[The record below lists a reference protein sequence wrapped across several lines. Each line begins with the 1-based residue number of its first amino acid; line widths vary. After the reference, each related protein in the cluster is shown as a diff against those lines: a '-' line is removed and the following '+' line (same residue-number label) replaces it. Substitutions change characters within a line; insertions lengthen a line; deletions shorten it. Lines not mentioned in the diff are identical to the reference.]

1 MKMSLKM
8 ALLSGL
14 AACNLTACDPDDGNP
29 DPDPTPTGERIE
41 VSAKISADTTWTA
54 NNVYVLKDHIFV
66 ESGTLTI
73 EAGTR
78 IEGTGRSSLVVTTGG
93 KLNAVGTKEKPIVF
107 TAPTDAGKRLPGAWG
122 GVVMLGKAPINVS
135 SGNAQIEG
143 FPATQPG
150 IVYGGND
157 EAHNCGTLKYAR
169 IEFAGFKLTDNNEL
183 NGLTLGG
190 CGTGTQVDYVQV
202 HKGADDGVEMFGG
215 TANLKHIL
223 ITQPDDDGLDWDT
236 GYRGKVQFLIVQQ
249 NADVGNMA
257 FESDNNAQQAATAVP
272 LSQPEVWNVTLI
284 GSNADPTK
292 AGKLQGGMHLKNGT
306 GGKLNNVIIA
316 HFADL
321 AVDIDKTSTVTRYDN
336 GELFIKNSIF
346 WDNKNVADG
355 NTLGADGTDNDGAF
369 DEGSKLLE
377 SATGNRIADPMLTA
391 ALNLDAP
398 NFAPKAGSSALDAAK
413 AGSPTNDGFFD
424 TTAKFVGA
432 VGTEDWTA
440 GWTAFPKE

>member
-8 ALLSGL
+8 ALLGGL
-14 AACNLTACDPDDGNP
+14 AACNLTACEPEEVKP
-29 DPDPTPTGERIE
+29 DPEPTPVGERIE
-41 VSAKISADTTWTA
+41 VAEKITADTTWTA

-93 KLNAVGTKEKPIVF
+93 KLNAVGTQEKPIVF

-143 FPATQPG
+143 FPSTQPG
-150 IVYGGND
+150 IVYGGTD
-157 EAHNCGTLKYAR
+157 AAHNCGTLKYAR

-190 CGTGTQVDYVQV
+190 CGTGTVVDYVQV

-223 ITQPDDDGLDWDT
+223 ISQPDDDGLDWDT

-257 FESDNNAQQAATAVP
+257 FESDNNASQAATAVP

-284 GSNADPTK
+284 GSNAQPGA

-306 GGKLNNVIIA
+306 GGKINNVIIA

-321 AVDIDKTSTVTRYDN
+321 AVDVDKVSTVARVDN

-355 NTLGADGTDNDGAF
+355 NTLGAETTDNDASF

-377 SATGNRIADPMLTA
+377 AATGNRIADPMLNA
-391 ALNLDAP
+391 ALNLETP
-398 NFAPKAGSSALDAAK
+398 NFQPKAGSPALNTTVGPEADAA
-413 AGSPTNDGFFD
+413 GFFD
-424 TTAKFVGA
+424 TSAKFIGA
-432 VGTEDWTA
+432 IGTEDWTA

>member
-1 MKMSLKM
+1 MKTSLKM
-8 ALLSGL
+8 ALLGGL
-14 AACNLTACDPDDGNP
+14 AACNLTACEPPEVKP
-29 DPDPTPTGERIE
+29 DPEPIPVGERVE
-41 VSAKISADTTWTA
+41 VTAKITADTTWTA

-93 KLNAVGTKEKPIVF
+93 KLNAVGTKDKPIVF

-150 IVYGGND
+150 IVYGGTD
-157 EAHNCGTLKYAR
+157 VAHDCGTLKYAR

-190 CGTGTQVDYVQV
+190 CGTGTVVDYVQV

-223 ITQPDDDGLDWDT
+223 VSQPDDDGLDWDT

-257 FESDNNAQQAATAVP
+257 FESDNNASQAATAVP

-284 GSNADPTK
+284 GSNAQPGT

-306 GGKLNNVIIA
+306 GGKINNVIIA
-316 HFADL
+316 HFTDL
-321 AVDIDKTSTVTRYDN
+321 AVDVDKTSTVTRFDN

-355 NTLGADGTDNDGAF
+355 NTLGAETTDNDASF

-377 SATGNRIADPMLTA
+377 AATGNRIADPMLNA
-391 ALNLDAP
+391 ALNLETPD
-398 NFAPKAGSSALDAAK
+398 FQPKAGSPALNTTIGPAA
-413 AGSPTNDGFFD
+413 DVEGFFD
-424 TTAKFVGA
+424 THATFIGA
-432 VGTEDWTA
+432 IGTEDWTA